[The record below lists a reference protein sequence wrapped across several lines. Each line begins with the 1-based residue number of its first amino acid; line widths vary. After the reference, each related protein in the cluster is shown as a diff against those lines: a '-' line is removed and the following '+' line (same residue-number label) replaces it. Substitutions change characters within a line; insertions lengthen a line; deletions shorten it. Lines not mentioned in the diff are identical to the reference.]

1 MRLLDCAGASLLS
14 GSGLS
19 SSTMTSDTELDCQTS
34 ANDETYASAGRP
46 GFIVSDGQGQLTT
59 LSVNIRCANG
69 AINAKP
75 AGAIIIDS
83 QLHKMSFD
91 NHLQAL

>member
-1 MRLLDCAGASLLS
+1 AGASLLS
-14 GSGLS
+14 DSELSG
-19 SSTMTSDTELDCQTS
+19 STMISDTELACQIS
-34 ANDETYASAGRP
+34 ANDDTYASAGRP

-69 AINAKP
+69 AINAQP
-75 AGAIIIDS
+75 VGAIIIDS
-83 QLHKMSFD
+83 QLHKMAFD